1 MKRFRDFRL
10 GVKQRLGM
18 GAMLLILAI
27 VSLFAI
33 VQMDR
38 LGKEIDEI
46 NSLSIP
52 SMIALSSINLD
63 VSTLRSYQLQFAIT
77 RRQEDREALSASMAT
92 LIDSI
97 TANRD
102 TYDRL
107 ASVTPRL
114 EPFDAQ
120 RDSLYESFDEYWD
133 DYQASFME
141 LLFGTE
147 ESTDLYVEVLAG
159 AGDTYVSVSQSLEAL
174 IDVNKQ
180 RSAYAALRAQT
191 NSVHSRRIIILA
203 LIVTIVLS
211 LMLSAILIRFV
222 THPIRKLEEAAQ
234 EIARGRLDV
243 QLDVD
248 SDDEIGGLARSFNQM
263 TASLAIAQ
271 QQLLIKEKL
280 ASLGQLTAG
289 IAHEIKNPLNFVNNF
304 AVLSVE
310 IVDELEEV
318 VTRHAAAMP
327 PEDQK
332 QALELMADLRMN
344 AGKIADHGRRADGI
358 VRGMLLHSRG
368 AQGERQP
375 IDVNAFV
382 DENTTLAYHGIR
394 AEQPDMTVDIVRQF
408 DAEAGRVVAVPQ
420 DIGRVLINLL
430 NNAFYAVHERS
441 KEPGFVGPPRVRI
454 ETRNGEDGVSVS
466 IADNGGGIPE
476 SLRHRIFEPFFT
488 TKPTGEGTGL
498 GLSLSYDIITQGHG
512 GTLTLDTAVG
522 QGTTFTI
529 WLPRGGT
536 F

>member
-18 GAMLLILAI
+18 GAMLLILAA
-27 VSLFAI
+27 VSGFAI

-38 LGKEIDEI
+38 LRREIDAI

-63 VSTLRSYQLQFAIT
+63 VSTLRGHQLQYAIT
-77 RRQEDREALSASMAT
+77 RREVDREALAANMAT

-102 TYDRL
+102 AYDRI

-120 RDSLYESFDEYWD
+120 RDSLYEAFDDYWD

-141 LLFGTE
+141 LLFGSE
-147 ESTDLYVEVLAG
+147 ASTDRYVEVLAG
-159 AGDTYVSVSQSLEAL
+159 AGDTYISVSQTLEAL

-180 RSAYAALRAQT
+180 RSAHAALRAQT
-191 NSVHSRRIIILA
+191 NAMRSRRIIVLA
-203 LIVTIVLS
+203 LILTIVVS
-211 LMLSAILIRFV
+211 VALSAILIRLV
-222 THPIRKLEEAAQ
+222 TRPIRRLEEAAK
-234 EIARGRLDV
+234 EVARGRLDV
-243 QLDVD
+243 QLEVD
-248 SDDEIGGLARSFNQM
+248 SNDEIGGLARSFNQM
-263 TASLAIAQ
+263 TASLAVAQ

-304 AVLSVE
+304 ADLSAE
-310 IVDELEEV
+310 MVDELEALIA
-318 VTRHAAAMP
+318 RHAEAMP
-327 PEDQK
+327 PEDRLQT
-332 QALELMADLRMN
+332 LELMADLRMN
-344 AGKIADHGRRADGI
+344 ARKIAEHGKRADGI

-368 AQGERQP
+368 AQGERQEV
-375 IDVNAFV
+375 DLNAFV
-382 DENTTLAYHGIR
+382 EENTTLAYHGIR
-394 AEQPDMTVDIVRQF
+394 AEKPELIVDISRQF
-408 DAEAGRVVAVPQ
+408 DPEAGRVVAVPQ

-441 KEPGFVGPPRVRI
+441 KQPGFAGPPRVCV
-454 ETRNGEDGVSVS
+454 ETKRDEKGVSVS

-476 SLRHRIFEPFFT
+476 SLHHRIFEPFFT

-512 GTLTLDTAVG
+512 GTLTLDTSVG
-522 QGTTFTI
+522 EGTKFTV
-529 WLPRGGT
+529 WLPRV
-536 F
+536 